1 MFNKYTGIFAISTNG
16 VIGYEI
22 YEKYGINSKR
32 LIEFMNKFVLK
43 KYKNKVIILDNASS
57 HRNKKVKDLIQEKT
71 NYCIQ
76 YHTNIIK
83 MLLKIYLVF

>member
-1 MFNKYTGIFAISTNG
+1 
-16 VIGYEI
+16 
-22 YEKYGINSKR
+22 
-32 LIEFMNKFVLK
+32 MNKFVMK